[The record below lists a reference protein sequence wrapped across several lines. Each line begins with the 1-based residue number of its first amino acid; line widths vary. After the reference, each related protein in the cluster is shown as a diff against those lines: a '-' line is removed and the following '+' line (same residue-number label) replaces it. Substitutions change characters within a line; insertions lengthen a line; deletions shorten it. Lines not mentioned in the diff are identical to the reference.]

1 MDEKTAQLLLDELFP
16 ALETLETQSAAILQF
31 LKDKKIASDEE
42 LTPFLDHAAKA
53 SNVRW
58 RAARV
63 RMDRQLSSATKA
75 EETTEQKP
83 LETAQKSPPRTP
95 ETTSAA
101 SRDGETNKHDEG
113 RKTPASHERKQNE
126 PDNESAG
133 SEQPAGK
140 DAPKGNSG

>member
-16 ALETLETQSAAILQF
+16 ALETLETQSTAILQF
-31 LKDKKIASDEE
+31 LKDKKIARDEE
-42 LTPFLDHAAKA
+42 LTPFLDQAAKA

-63 RMDRQLSSATKA
+63 RMDHQLSSATKA

-83 LETAQKSPPRTP
+83 LETAQKSPRQTP

-101 SRDGETNKHDEG
+101 GREGETNKRDEG
-113 RKTPASHERKQNE
+113 RETPASHERKRNE

-133 SEQPAGK
+133 SEQSAGK
-140 DAPKGNSG
+140 DAA